1 MQRFILP
8 PLIQLIG
15 EEVEPE
21 VVIVVV
27 VVVETT
33 SEHGLFSI

>member
-8 PLIQLIG
+8 PLRQIIG
-15 EEVEPE
+15 GEVEPA
-21 VVIVVV
+21 VVV